1 MIFDRRP
8 VAIFLSLIVA
18 SVAGCDVAV
27 ATVTAVV
34 VGGAA
39 PPLARSARAADLGAV
54 QGVQASVRTR
64 LQHPD
69 DATITIIIII
79 IAANAGTLPT
89 LARATCVGHDV

>member
-54 QGVQASVRTR
+54 QGVQPSVRTR

-69 DATITIIIII
+69 DATITIII